1 MKLSIFPVIR
11 LTLGLFCI
19 IPGVSSA
26 ETVATAVYH
35 LSAKVT
41 ASTCETQLATFNHVS
56 PDIDF
61 GLLTAESPEKTQE
74 ITLVLDCRI
83 SPFMPQ
89 TIKLSFEPS
98 ATGYVDPNN
107 EGRLYS
113 RVSGSSPQSVGTGLY
128 YDWQWGN
135 NLSIDNT
142 ISVNK
147 IFPYTAINLR
157 ENSTNTYTLVEGGD
171 VYDFSILITRRV
183 NDFSEVTAGE
193 YETSVTV
200 NISYQ

>member
-1 MKLSIFPVIR
+1 MKLSIFPIIR
-11 LTLGLFCI
+11 LTLGLFCL

-35 LSAKVT
+35 LSAKVA
-41 ASTCETQLATFNHVS
+41 ASTCETQLTTFNHVS

-61 GLLTAESPEKTQE
+61 GLLTAESPEKTKE
-74 ITLVLDCRI
+74 ITVVLDCTNTI
-83 SPFMPQ
+83 FQPQ
-89 TIKLSFEPS
+89 TIKLSFGPS

-113 RVSGSSPQSVGTGLY
+113 RISGSSPQSVGTGLY
-128 YDWQWGN
+128 YDWQWGAIF
-135 NLSIDNT
+135 SIDNT

-147 IFPYTAINLR
+147 IFPYTTVNLR
-157 ENSTNTYTLVEGGD
+157 DNSTNTYPLIEGAD
-171 VYDFSILITRRV
+171 VYDFPLIITRRV
-183 NDFSEVTAGE
+183 NNFSEVTAGE
-193 YETSVTV
+193 YETSVIV